1 MGGRKT
7 WLWVLLA
14 VAAAC
19 GVCGAA
25 TVLLGLLASA
35 DEGSDGPAPRGLPGP
50 AQGFAFAPPPGWQSS
65 GSGRFRTTQA
75 QRSATLGVELIR
87 LAAIAGRDSPGRKLT
102 TLWTTQIGAD
112 WAGASATPLVLRRY
126 VGNGA
131 IAHFTSAVLKPK
143 AGGID
148 TRVSLYLVEADERL
162 EPLVI
167 LQTYADPESMA
178 EVNTNHAA
186 SFSFDTSSAQV
197 EQALNAT
204 QGAPV
209 GLPLAADDELVGA
222 WVSSSSDNLQWLNTY
237 SGAREMT
244 AVGGVT
250 RYELFADHHF
260 TYRYQGGAGT
270 VDAMKFGSEVDEGRW
285 ALERDVLVLTGE
297 KHLTKYLLAGVA
309 RAPDGKRTLF
319 MLPHPRWSWA
329 PGQVAQN
336 GQLFTAED

>member
-1 MGGRKT
+1 MAGRRT
-7 WLWVLLA
+7 WLWGLLA
-14 VAAAC
+14 VAGAC

-25 TVLLGLLASA
+25 TLLLGLLTAS
-35 DEGSDGPAPRGLPGP
+35 DEGSPSVGEGSPG
-50 AQGFAFAPPPGWQSS
+50 AAGGFGFAPPQGWKSA
-65 GSGRFRTTQA
+65 GPGRFTTAQA
-75 QRSATLGVELIR
+75 QRSATLGVEVIR
-87 LAAIAGRDSPGRKLT
+87 LSAIAGRDSPGRKLT
-102 TLWTTQIGAD
+102 SVWTTQVGAD

-148 TRVSLYLVEADERL
+148 TRVSLYLVEADDRL

-167 LQTYADPESMA
+167 LQTYSDPESMA

-197 EQALNAT
+197 EEALNAT
-204 QGAPV
+204 QGSPV
-209 GLPLAADDELVGA
+209 GVPLAADDELTGA
-222 WVSSSSDNLQWLNTY
+222 WVSSTSNNLQWLNTF

-250 RYELFADHHF
+250 RYELSADHRF
-260 TYRYQGGAGT
+260 TYRYQGGAGN
-270 VDAMKFGSEVDEGRW
+270 VDAMKFGSDEDQGQW
-285 ALERDVLVLTGE
+285 AIERDVLVLTGE
-297 KHLTKYLLAGVA
+297 KHLTKYLIAGAA

-336 GQLFTAED
+336 GQLFEAEE